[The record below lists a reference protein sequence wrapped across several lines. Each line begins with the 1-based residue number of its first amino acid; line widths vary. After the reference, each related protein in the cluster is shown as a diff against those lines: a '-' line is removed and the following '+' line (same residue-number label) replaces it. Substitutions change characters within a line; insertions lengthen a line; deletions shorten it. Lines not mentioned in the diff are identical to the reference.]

1 MKFLYVNFIVSLWLT
16 FLTTLL
22 LGLFVFLRNRKNIV
36 NKTFAFYCFSIAWW
50 SFCQIWL
57 IACDKKLTALTW
69 TRIEQVGVFFI
80 PTFFVH
86 FVISLLDIKHRKWLL
101 KVAYSISVFFAIL
114 CPTPLMMSD
123 VMPKAS
129 VPYVKYF
136 ATAGMAYHF
145 AILYFVIMVI
155 YGLNKLYSIYKNS
168 DGAKQNQLK
177 YLLLS
182 SLLGYFGG
190 AANFLLVYGINIPF
204 LNPFGT
210 YALPVYIAVVTYAI
224 MRYRLMDINI
234 VLTRAGIF
242 AFVYFLVLGIPFWV
256 GFKLLGMGLWIIPVS
271 ITAVFATFGPFGY
284 QILRRRAED
293 VILKEQKRYQKTL
306 RELSKTMTRIR
317 DLDELLKT
325 VTSTIKDTVKVNF
338 SVIYIKDEQYN
349 SYRLKSYYANGSNV
363 RLEEF
368 IPPDS
373 KLIKLIYSKKIP
385 LLGEEVKAEY
395 DIPFEFGLITPY
407 FMEDELLGFLILG
420 SKPNNQMYT
429 PDDVLVFETLSYSTS
444 LAIENSTFWKEIEDR
459 HRKARLQEMDTY
471 SYSLA
476 HEIDNPMQVVL
487 GQAGLLKKEVT
498 DNIAD
503 EAKRSEIIGSFD
515 FIIEAAKRVSGMVK
529 AIRDFGQKTTGEFKA
544 LNIEDVADSFARLY
558 YPQFKDKTVFFEKI
572 NNLKNPI
579 FIRGEKPELMQVLVI
594 LANNSVHAMTDAKE
608 KKATLILGLS
618 NRDLVRITFTDN
630 GYGIKKEM
638 LEIIFKPFVTTK
650 ASTEGT
656 GMGLHN
662 AQKIIEKHK
671 GRIWAESE
679 GPGKGASFIIELPI
693 AKDVTQ
699 DEVKKEDSKS
709 KRLI

>member
-1 MKFLYVNFIVSLWLT
+1 ML
-16 FLTTLL
+16 
-22 LGLFVFLRNRKNIV
+22 NI
-36 NKTFAFYCFSIAWW
+36 YS
-50 SFCQIWL
+50 
-57 IACDKKLTALTW
+57 
-69 TRIEQVGVFFI
+69 I
-80 PTFFVH
+80 PTFLSAVSALLIGVFVVVQNTKSKINRS
-86 FVISLLDIKHRKWLL
+86 FFKLTLATFLWQIGTAFALISSNPEIALNSTRIGFLGIALIPVTTYKLVISFLGTDRENKRIVAFGYLINFLCFIPLSWTPYMFNGVYKFHWGYWYKAGFLHPIFLIFFGYFMLLTFYQLYNSYKREKSPFEKNRK
-101 KVAYSISVFFAIL
+101 
-114 CPTPLMMSD
+114 
-123 VMPKAS
+123 
-129 VPYVKYF
+129 
-136 ATAGMAYHF
+136 
-145 AILYFVIMVI
+145 
-155 YGLNKLYSIYKNS
+155 
-168 DGAKQNQLK
+168 K
-177 YLLLS
+177 YLLLA
-182 SLLGYFGG
+182 LLIAYIGIEDYLPTYGLRIYPFGYFTVIGCILIL
-190 AANFLLVYGINIPF
+190 AF
-204 LNPFGT
+204 
-210 YALPVYIAVVTYAI
+210 AI
-224 MRYRLMDINI
+224 VRYRLMDINI

-284 QILRRRAED
+284 QILRSRAED

-325 VTSTIKDTVKVNF
+325 VTSTIKDTVKVNY
-338 SVIYIKDEQYN
+338 SAIYIKDEQYN
-349 SYRLKSYYANGSNV
+349 SCRLKSYYANGSNV

-368 IPPDS
+368 IPLDS
-373 KLIKLIYSKKIP
+373 RFIKLIYSKKMP
-385 LLGEEVKAEY
+385 LLGEEVKTEE
-395 DIPFEFGLITPY
+395 DIPFDFGLITPY

-503 EAKRSEIIGSFD
+503 EGKRSEIIGSFD

-544 LNIEDVADSFARLY
+544 LNIEDVTDSFARLY

-671 GRIWAESE
+671 GKIWAESE